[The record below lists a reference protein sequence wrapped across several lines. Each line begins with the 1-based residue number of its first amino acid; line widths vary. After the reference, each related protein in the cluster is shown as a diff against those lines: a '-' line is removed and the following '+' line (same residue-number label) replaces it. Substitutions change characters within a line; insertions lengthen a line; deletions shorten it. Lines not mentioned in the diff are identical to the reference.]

1 MHACSYPTFLTLLTR
16 AQCVHGVTYFYPPR
30 RRGSHCRTD
39 SDRLTVWLSS
49 TLPDGLSVAVTVTGP
64 VCTVVLFFVR
74 RLEGL
79 SACCIACQLSRPA
92 HRLQLVFLLQRRQF
106 VCSRPIS
113 TRAKLR
119 HTQGHTPHLTPN
131 VGPMQPPTRVLR
143 RTACAVIMKTLM
155 AAQSSICDGPPSL
168 ASQRSPT
175 DVKVQCAGIADE
187 SSAFERSERATVSV
201 LREP

>member
-1 MHACSYPTFLTLLTR
+1 MHACHVFL
-16 AQCVHGVTYFYPPR
+16 PP
-30 RRGSHCRTD
+30 
-39 SDRLTVWLSS
+39 LSS
-49 TLPDGLSVAVTVTGP
+49 SPSQSLPHTRTKCTWRDVFLPAESHVADRTVRLSGCRPRCQTVAVTVTGP

-79 SACCIACQLSRPA
+79 SVCCIACQLSRPVY
-92 HRLQLVFLLQRRQF
+92 RLQVYLACVSPPTATV

-119 HTQGHTPHLTPN
+119 HTPHLTPD

-155 AAQSSICDGPPSL
+155 AAHFSICDGPLSL

-175 DVKVQCAGIADE
+175 VKVH
-187 SSAFERSERATVSV
+187 
-201 LREP
+201 